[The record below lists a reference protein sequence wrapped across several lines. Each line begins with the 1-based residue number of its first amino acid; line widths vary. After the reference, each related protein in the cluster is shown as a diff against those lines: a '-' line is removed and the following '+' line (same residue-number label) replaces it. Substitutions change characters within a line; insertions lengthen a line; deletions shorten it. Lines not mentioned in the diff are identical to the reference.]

1 MQYDEQRVTSAA
13 ENIIQACK
21 YHNTNVVYVCSG
33 GNTIFIQSPDKQLFR
48 LLDEQPEFVHSTI
61 SKVFEL
67 FGEDA
72 PVELDN
78 SYIALPFKAE
88 DLVNKLEGM
97 STAGLR
103 SMRKD
108 CCRTLYLF
116 KRELADID
124 EVLNSRKKEPVP
136 VQNLFPLLKEG
147 YVAMNKDGMW
157 YWFENPPILN
167 DKGFWWSNNGGE
179 TYSLS
184 CFYLLKADD
193 YTKSKQQVD

>member
-1 MQYDEQRVTSAA
+1 MQYEEERVTSAA

-33 GNTIFIQSPDKQLFR
+33 GNTIFIQSTDKQLLR

-72 PVELDN
+72 PIKLEN
-78 SYIALPFKAE
+78 SYISLPFKAE
-88 DLVNKLEGM
+88 DLVNKLDGM

-136 VQNLFPLLKEG
+136 IERLFCLLKEG
-147 YVAMNKDGMW
+147 YVAMNKNGMW
-157 YWFENPPILN
+157 YWFENSPELQSFGVWQDPEQG
-167 DKGFWWSNNGGE
+167 KVC
-179 TYSLS
+179 SLS
-184 CFYLLKADD
+184 CFCLLSVDD
-193 YTKSKQQVD
+193 YKTSKRCID